1 MIHSR
6 FLYWIDNKELDLFPF
21 YMFTNFTKS
30 LNNSLQDVDI
40 LFVIRG
46 NLVRFFL
53 INTDPY
59 FANTLK
65 LSIFRQTASCYGS
78 IWIQFT
84 SHFNDLSLKEA
95 IDYLHQARLQCN
107 NIIFT
112 HMHSYYILI
121 SR

>member
-6 FLYWIDNKELDLFPF
+6 FLYWIDNKVLDLFPF

-65 LSIFRQTASCYGS
+65 LSIFRQLLPVMDPFGFSSLLILMICPLKRLLIICIKRDYNAIILSS
-78 IWIQFT
+78 HT
-84 SHFNDLSLKEA
+84 STP
-95 IDYLHQARLQCN
+95 
-107 NIIFT
+107 IIF
-112 HMHSYYILI
+112 
-121 SR
+121 